1 MPPFVGAVAMKLL
14 FGSNG
19 SINLIL
25 NDWFGFKIPFMEGL
39 NGVIFVESIH
49 YFPFILINLIT
60 SLNNIDRTM
69 EESAQNLGAKGFGL
83 FRRIV
88 LPLSMPGY
96 VAGASL
102 VFLKVFDDLGT
113 PLLLDVN
120 TMLAPQ
126 AYLRISS
133 IGINDPMGYVI
144 GVILVLTSVSAVW
157 VAKHQSNIQ
166 LRMLFFNK
174 QHLLSVS
181 SYKPTLRFNNN

>member
-102 VFLKVFDDLGT
+102 VFLKSF
-113 PLLLDVN
+113 
-120 TMLAPQ
+120 
-126 AYLRISS
+126 
-133 IGINDPMGYVI
+133 
-144 GVILVLTSVSAVW
+144 
-157 VAKHQSNIQ
+157 
-166 LRMLFFNK
+166 
-174 QHLLSVS
+174 
-181 SYKPTLRFNNN
+181 